1 MNSFKLTQIGVV
13 ILLVLQISIFS
24 GCDQYKELT
33 NDPPKINSF
42 TVPTEVEYGETITLK
57 VRVFDPEDD
66 ALTYTWDVSDGTL
79 LGGTGPEVQW
89 TAPKLPPEEMV
100 PPKVVTVNV
109 YVRDGGEE
117 DVSKTASI
125 TVFSK
130 AHRVAQSLSGTYTL
144 VAKRVHGDPVAVAGL
159 LRLTTTTF
167 ILETQDI
174 LEDGA
179 KGPTQFVSGSYKL
192 VTPFDERSGTIH
204 WSMHGDPTPSIG
216 AYTWDGKFFVIAFRG
231 TATQYVY
238 NRSGAESGGVEE
250 EDVDPEPI
258 EEEVEPEPVDTDPEP
273 IEEEVEPEPIDTDP
287 EPVEEEVEPE
297 PIDVDPEPVEA
308 EVEPEPVDTDPEPV
322 EEEVEPEP
330 INTDGKPVVITDA
343 TFKTKVL
350 EAKLPV
356 VLEFEADWCP
366 FCRQMKPVV
375 ASVVL
380 EHRDTFIIGKLDI
393 DENRQTTEK
402 YKVKGI
408 PTYVVFRDGVEVSRF
423 AGAMP
428 KAVFEQRIL
437 TALK

>member
-1 MNSFKLTQIGVV
+1 MNLSKSIQIGFI
-13 ILLVLQISIFS
+13 ILLLLQIAIFS

-33 NDPPKINSF
+33 NDPPKISSF
-42 TVPTEVEYGETITLK
+42 TVPAEVEYGETVTLK

-66 ALTYTWDVSDGTL
+66 PLTYTWDVSDGTL
-79 LGGTGPEVQW
+79 LGDTGPEVQW

-130 AHRVAQSLSGTYTL
+130 AHRVAQALSGTYTL
-144 VAKRVHGDPVAVAGL
+144 IAKRVHGDPVAVVGL

-167 ILETQDI
+167 TLETQDI
-174 LEDGA
+174 LENEA

-192 VTPFDERSGTIH
+192 VTPFNERSGTIH

-216 AYTWDGKFFVIAFRG
+216 TYTWDGKFFVITFRG

-238 NRSGAESGGVEE
+238 NRSGAEPGGVEE
-250 EDVDPEPI
+250 EDVDPEPV
-258 EEEVEPEPVDTDPEP
+258 EEEVK
-273 IEEEVEPEPIDTDP
+273 PEPIDVDP

-297 PIDVDPEPVEA
+297 PIDVDPEPVEE
-308 EVEPEPVDTDPEPV
+308 EVEPEPIDTDPEPVEEVVEPEPIDVDPEPV

-343 TFKTKVL
+343 TFKTEVL

-366 FCRQMKPVV
+366 FCRQMKPIV
-375 ASVVL
+375 ASVAL
-380 EHRDTFIIGKLDI
+380 ENRDTFIIGKLDI
-393 DENRQTTEK
+393 DENRQTMEK

-408 PTYVVFRDGVEVSRF
+408 PTYIVFRDGKVVGRF

-428 KAVFEQRIL
+428 KQAFVQKIL
-437 TALK
+437 DALK